1 MKVIVENGKR
11 KTAEARATVRDG
23 KGEIRLNS
31 MRLDAVQNPL
41 VRARINE
48 ALKLAGD
55 LANKVDVEIETNGGG
70 YMGQA
75 EAARG
80 AIARALVRYS
90 EDEELRKRFIDYDR
104 ALMIDDTRRKEPKH
118 YGGQGARAKRQKS
131 YR

>member
-70 YMGQA
+70 YRRYNPSTFR
-75 EAARG
+75 AR
-80 AIARALVRYS
+80 RC
-90 EDEELRKRFIDYDR
+90 RKQER
-104 ALMIDDTRRKEPKH
+104 P
-118 YGGQGARAKRQKS
+118 
-131 YR
+131 